1 VRVGIRPFCHGH
13 GLGAGKNCWHRHEWS
28 VIWYALIVF
37 YLNFT
42 NDVALLAELLELL
55 IAVLETMASEAASL
69 GLEVNW

>member
-1 VRVGIRPFCHGH
+1 MDWLLERTVGSGILSHLLCTHF
-13 GLGAGKNCWHRHEWS
+13 
-28 VIWYALIVF
+28 F